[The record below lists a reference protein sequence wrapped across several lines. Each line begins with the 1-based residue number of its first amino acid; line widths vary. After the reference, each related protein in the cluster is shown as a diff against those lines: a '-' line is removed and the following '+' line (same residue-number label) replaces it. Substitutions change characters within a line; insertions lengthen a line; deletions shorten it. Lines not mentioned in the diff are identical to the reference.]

1 MRERSVIGFRYV
13 EFRWSASRLPG
24 FQGIRMVK
32 WYWKFARDRKRGIAA
47 LGALWLAVP
56 LVGAAADDVEVDSS
70 PKSVTLD
77 RLLTL
82 PATPLIESGQRGG
95 LTRGEWSARF
105 ADAEA
110 AVETAKAELDAS
122 LDKMSEVVGKS
133 SNWKIAAPGMQAAAP
148 SDNSPAN
155 YGLKQAV
162 QRKREGVARAEREL
176 RDLIVEANLAGVP
189 ESWHK
194 RSKSIE

>member
-1 MRERSVIGFRYV
+1 
-13 EFRWSASRLPG
+13 
-24 FQGIRMVK
+24 MVK

-70 PKSVTLD
+70 SKSVTLD

-133 SNWKIAAPGMQAAAP
+133 SNWKVAAPGVQAGI
-148 SDNSPAN
+148 SDDSPAN
-155 YGLKQAV
+155 YGLKHEV
-162 QRKREGVARAEREL
+162 QRKREDVARAERAL
-176 RDLIVEANLAGVP
+176 LDLGVEASLAGVP
-189 ESWHK
+189 EEWQKKS
-194 RSKSIE
+194 RSVE